1 MFPELF
7 HRPRLSRPNLAIG
20 SWDPFAALPRL
31 IGLLDEDG
39 WPARPPDFRVDVR
52 EDEANYY
59 LDAELPGLDRE
70 NVDVTVKDG
79 VLTVEA
85 NTDTDT
91 QRNENGYHLK
101 ERRVGKFA
109 RSLSLPDNV
118 DVDKITADIKKGI
131 LTVTLPKTAAAKPKR
146 IDIQVQ

>member
-7 HRPRLSRPNLAIG
+7 HRPRFSRPRLTIG
-20 SWDPFAALPRL
+20 SWDPFATLPRL
-31 IGLLDEDG
+31 IGLLDEDA

-52 EDEANYY
+52 EDDANYY

-85 NTDTDT
+85 NSDTDT
-91 QRNENGYHLK
+91 QRSGDGYHLR
-101 ERRVGKFA
+101 ERRVGQFA

-118 DVDKITADIKKGI
+118 DVDKITADIKKGV

>member
-1 MFPELF
+1 MFPVLF
-7 HRPRLSRPNLAIG
+7 HRPRFCRPRLAAG
-20 SWDPFAALPRL
+20 TWDPFAGFSRL
-31 IGLLDEDG
+31 IDLLDADA
-39 WPARPPDFRVDVR
+39 WPPQTPDFRIDVR
-52 EDEANYY
+52 EDDGSYY
-59 LDAELPGLDRE
+59 LDAELPGLGRE

-85 NTDTDT
+85 GNETDTD
-91 QRNENGYHLK
+91 RSAEGYHVR

-118 DVDKITADIKKGI
+118 DVDKITADIKNGV
-131 LTVTLPKTAAAKPKR
+131 LTVTLPKTAAAQPKK